1 MNRRT
6 LAAAVFGLGL
16 AAFASG
22 PAVADAPTTIQG
34 ATTVDAR
41 AIIALVESKPDLVI
55 FDNRRPEDYANG
67 FIEGA
72 IRVLDTDL
80 TQAFIATHA
89 KTKATPVLFYCN
101 GLKCGR
107 AAKATEM
114 AVSWG
119 YTQVFYYALG
129 MDEWR
134 ALGLPMAGP

>member
-1 MNRRT
+1 MTKRRT
-6 LAAAVFGLGL
+6 LAAALLGLGL
-16 AAFASG
+16 ALAN
-22 PAVADAPTTIQG
+22 PAAADAPTTIAG

-41 AIIALVESKPDLVI
+41 AIVSLIEQKPDLVI
-55 FDNRRPEDYANG
+55 LDNRRAEDYANG

-80 TQAFIATHA
+80 NEAVLAEHT

-107 AAKATEM
+107 AAKAAAM
-114 AVSWG
+114 AVSLG

-129 MDEWR
+129 MEEWR
-134 ALGLPMAGP
+134 ALGLPIAGP